1 MSDYDVLLDNELIKR
16 LKAAHDVLIVIH
28 EHYGH
33 VNQLKEEAAKCFADI
48 ARRKKMYYAVAI
60 LLIFVAFPFGLI
72 GTAFTFYLYNKR
84 KKETEAYGE
93 QCDTAASKEEVVAE
107 QYIIDNK
114 DTLSVLP
121 NDYWYPMATENIIK
135 ILQQGR
141 ASTLNEAMD
150 RFDALRREW
159 LMDQRYAEMS
169 AAIMQQSSNLE
180 SIERSSRINTA
191 INVGRAVADVTRGV
205 GRGVGR
211 FFDNIG

>member
-1 MSDYDVLLDNELIKR
+1 ML
-16 LKAAHDVLIVIH
+16 
-28 EHYGH
+28 
-33 VNQLKEEAAKCFADI
+33 
-48 ARRKKMYYAVAI
+48 
-60 LLIFVAFPFGLI
+60 
-72 GTAFTFYLYNKR
+72 
-84 KKETEAYGE
+84 
-93 QCDTAASKEEVVAE
+93 
-107 QYIIDNK
+107 
-114 DTLSVLP
+114 
-121 NDYWYPMATENIIK
+121 ENIIK